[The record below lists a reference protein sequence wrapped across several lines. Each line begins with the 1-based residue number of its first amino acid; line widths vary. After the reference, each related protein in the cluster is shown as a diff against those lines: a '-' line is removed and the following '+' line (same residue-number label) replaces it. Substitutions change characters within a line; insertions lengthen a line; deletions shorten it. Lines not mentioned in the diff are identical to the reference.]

1 MLFSYR
7 IWKCKV
13 KVLIDPCVP
22 WQIGGG
28 YCLVSPQN
36 LPADGK
42 TWKSL
47 TCDFHLRPTSSGNLL
62 LFISLALL
70 AQGHQPSQIR
80 VPSAVELC
88 MLKLTF
94 SPFLVKVNTRKYR
107 VRTSTLA
114 SMLQDDMTQLII
126 VLMNTLGAS
135 LKTLTEFSA
144 EQYSEPR
151 LNYSPQRDRVYQ
163 VSDMRFEKNSL

>member
-1 MLFSYR
+1 
-7 IWKCKV
+7 
-13 KVLIDPCVP
+13 
-22 WQIGGG
+22 
-28 YCLVSPQN
+28 
-36 LPADGK
+36 
-42 TWKSL
+42 
-47 TCDFHLRPTSSGNLL
+47 
-62 LFISLALL
+62 
-70 AQGHQPSQIR
+70 
-80 VPSAVELC
+80 